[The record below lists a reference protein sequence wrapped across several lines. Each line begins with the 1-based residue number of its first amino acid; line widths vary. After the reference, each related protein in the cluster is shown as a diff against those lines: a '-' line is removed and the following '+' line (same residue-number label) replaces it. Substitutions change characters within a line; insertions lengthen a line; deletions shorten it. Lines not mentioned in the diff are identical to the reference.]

1 MPRDSYT
8 DRQIE
13 VANLLRSISTEG
25 SEAEIEEILQM
36 VAEGEEKGDVSE
48 KKEKEIDTIQIKLK
62 LLDEPDW
69 RKRAT
74 LAALLISRSY
84 D

>member
-36 VAEGEEKGDVSE
+36 VAEGEKKEDVSE
-48 KKEKEIDTIQIKLK
+48 EKEIDTIGVKLK
-62 LLDEPDW
+62 LLEEPDW
-69 RKRAT
+69 RKRAS
-74 LAALLISRSY
+74 LAALLISHSFN
-84 D
+84 

>member
-1 MPRDSYT
+1 
-8 DRQIE
+8 
-13 VANLLRSISTEG
+13 
-25 SEAEIEEILQM
+25 M